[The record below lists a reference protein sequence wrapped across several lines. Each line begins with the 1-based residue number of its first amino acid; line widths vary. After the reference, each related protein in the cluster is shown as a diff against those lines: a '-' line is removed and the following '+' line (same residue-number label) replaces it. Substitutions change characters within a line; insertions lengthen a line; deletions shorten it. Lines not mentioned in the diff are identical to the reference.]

1 MRLYESHGTILIS
14 LKYIQQIQLSLET
27 QLFINELIRIKYVN
41 RFSFL
46 RILIIIIFFSSNSL
60 AGGSKDY
67 ISFSTALFD
76 FLQNDVTSLEARIE
90 YRVNSVSWQLK
101 PFAGLM
107 ANTDGGEYIY
117 SGIFYEIPITEFLN
131 LVPSFA
137 PGLYFKNKSKDLHFV
152 VEFRTQLEVIALLP
166 NKLRAGVSFNH
177 ISNASLGNSNPGVES
192 VAITFQLPVT
202 W

>member
-1 MRLYESHGTILIS
+1 MESHGIILFS
-14 LKYIQQIQLSLET
+14 LKPIQQIQLSFET
-27 QLFINELIRIKYVN
+27 QLFSNELIRDRYVN
-41 RFSFL
+41 RFSHLWIF
-46 RILIIIIFFSSNSL
+46 IIFFFCSSNSL

-90 YRVNSVSWQLK
+90 YRVNSVKWQLK

-117 SGIFYEIPITEFLN
+117 SGVFYEIPITKFLN

-137 PGLYFKNKSKDLHFV
+137 PGLYFKNNSKDLHFV
-152 VEFRTQLEVIALLP
+152 VEFRTQLEAIFVLP

-177 ISNASLGNSNPGVES
+177 ISNASLGKSNPGVES
-192 VAITFQLPVT
+192 IAITFQLPVP

>member
-1 MRLYESHGTILIS
+1 
-14 LKYIQQIQLSLET
+14 
-27 QLFINELIRIKYVN
+27 LIRSKYGN
-41 RFSFL
+41 GFSHLWFF
-46 RILIIIIFFSSNSL
+46 IIFFFCSSSSL

-90 YRVNSVSWQLK
+90 YRVNSVKWQLK

-117 SGIFYEIPITEFLN
+117 SGVFYEIPITKFLN

-137 PGLYFKNKSKDLHFV
+137 PGLYFKNNSKDLHFV
-152 VEFRTQLEVIALLP
+152 VEFRTQLEAIFVLP

-177 ISNASLGNSNPGVES
+177 ISNASLGKSNPGVES
-192 VAITFQLPVT
+192 IAITFQLPVP

>member
-1 MRLYESHGTILIS
+1 
-14 LKYIQQIQLSLET
+14 
-27 QLFINELIRIKYVN
+27 LIRSKYGN
-41 RFSFL
+41 GFSHLWIF
-46 RILIIIIFFSSNSL
+46 IIFFFCSSNSL

-90 YRVNSVSWQLK
+90 YRVNSVKWQLK

-117 SGIFYEIPITEFLN
+117 SGVFYEIPITKFLN

-137 PGLYFKNKSKDLHFV
+137 PGLYFKNNSKDLHFI
-152 VEFRTQLEVIALLP
+152 VEFRTQLEAIFVIP

-177 ISNASLGNSNPGVES
+177 ISNASLGKSNPGVES
-192 VAITFQLPVT
+192 MAITFQLPVP

>member
-1 MRLYESHGTILIS
+1 M
-14 LKYIQQIQLSLET
+14 
-27 QLFINELIRIKYVN
+27 N
-41 RFSFL
+41 RNGIPFL
-46 RILIIIIFFSSNSL
+46 CVIVIGFVCNSNSL

-90 YRVNSVSWQLK
+90 YRVNSLTWQLK
-101 PFAGLM
+101 PFVGLM

-117 SGIFYEIPITEFLN
+117 SGVFYEIPITKFLN

-137 PGLYFKNKSKDLHFV
+137 PGLYFKNNSKDLHFV
-152 VEFRTQLEVIALLP
+152 IEFRTQLEAIFVLP
-166 NKLRAGVSFNH
+166 NKLRAGFSFNH
-177 ISNASLGNSNPGVES
+177 ISNASLGKANPGVES
-192 VAITFQLPVT
+192 IAITFQLPVP

>member
-1 MRLYESHGTILIS
+1 
-14 LKYIQQIQLSLET
+14 
-27 QLFINELIRIKYVN
+27 LIRRKYVN
-41 RFSFL
+41 KISSL
-46 RILIIIIFFSSNSL
+46 WIFVIFIVGNSNSL
-60 AGGSKDY
+60 AGGTKDY

-90 YRVNSVSWQLK
+90 YRVNSVKWQLK

-117 SGIFYEIPITEFLN
+117 SGVFYEIPITKFLN

-137 PGLYFKNKSKDLHFV
+137 PGLYFKNNSKDLHFV
-152 VEFRTQLEVIALLP
+152 LEFRSQLEAIFVLS
-166 NKLRAGVSFNH
+166 NKIRAGLSFNH
-177 ISNASLGNSNPGVES
+177 ISNASLGKVNPGVES
-192 VAITFQLPVT
+192 IAFTVQLPVP

>member
-1 MRLYESHGTILIS
+1 VI
-14 LKYIQQIQLSLET
+14 
-27 QLFINELIRIKYVN
+27 FIVGNSK
-41 RFSFL
+41 
-46 RILIIIIFFSSNSL
+46 SL
-60 AGGSKDY
+60 AGATKDY

-90 YRVNSVSWQLK
+90 YRVNSVKWQLK

-117 SGIFYEIPITEFLN
+117 SGVYYKIPITRFLN

-137 PGLYFKNKSKDLHFV
+137 PGLYFKNNSKDLHFV
-152 VEFRTQLEVIALLP
+152 LEFRSQLEAIFVLS
-166 NKLRAGVSFNH
+166 NKIKAGLSFNH
-177 ISNASLGNSNPGVES
+177 ISNASLGKVIPGVES
-192 VAITFQLPVT
+192 IAFTVQFPVP